1 MTKTNAARILDM
13 QGISYELFSY
23 EVDESDLS
31 AVAVADKLK
40 QNIEQVFKTLVLKG
54 DKSGVLVC
62 VIPGGE
68 ELDLKKAA
76 GISGN
81 KNVEMIPVKE
91 ILPLTGYIRGGCSPV
106 GMKKSYPTYIDE
118 TCTLYDFVF
127 VSAGIRGMQL
137 KISPNDLVKTT
148 SATLCDL
155 ILFKIV

>member
-13 QGISYELFSY
+13 QGISYELLSY

-54 DKSGVLVC
+54 DKSGIFVC
-62 VIPGGE
+62 VIPGAE

-81 KNVEMIPVKE
+81 KSAVMIPVKE
-91 ILPLTGYIRGGCSPV
+91 ILPLTGYIRGGCSPI

-118 TCTLYDFVF
+118 TCTLFDFVF
-127 VSAGIRGMQL
+127 VSAGIRGLQL
-137 KISPNDLVKTT
+137 KISPNDLVKVT

-155 ILFKIV
+155 ILLKIV